1 MRTPLPCFKRLSSIR
16 LFPLLLVVF
25 ALGAC
30 DSKAPVIEKAKAV
43 AKLAKLVKVGVTN
56 EKEFLNY
63 PAVIA
68 AQESTTLSFNVGG
81 MITELPIVEAQQVK
95 KGDLL
100 AKLDQR
106 DLIAQLDSA
115 KAQFNNDN
123 TAYQRAVN
131 LMKEDAIS
139 QSVLDQRKAQQEV
152 SKAQLETAEK
162 ALEDSVI
169 VAPFDGAIAKVSIKL
184 REVVQAGSAA
194 IDLLGNGGLK
204 AIINIPSSIIA
215 NSRGEEPA
223 TDSYVVLDAAPNRKI
238 PAVFKEISLEADA
251 ASQTY
256 EATFT
261 FDSPENIVILPGMNA
276 VVWFRDPSQKSSQN
290 ISIPLT
296 AIATNGEQKYV
307 WVVDSSTMNVTKR
320 NIVIEQNIGT
330 SVSVLSGLTVGETI
344 VSTGITALAEGME
357 VAPWSK

>member
-16 LFPLLLVVF
+16 LLPLLLMVF
-25 ALGAC
+25 AMSAC
-30 DSKAPVIEKAKAV
+30 DSKDPVAEKPEAV
-43 AKLAKLVKVGVTN
+43 AKLAKLIKVGITN
-56 EKEFLNY
+56 ESEFLNY

-68 AQESTTLSFNVGG
+68 AQESTTLSFKVGG
-81 MITELPIVEAQQVK
+81 VITELPVVEAQRVK

-106 DLIAQLDSA
+106 DLVAQLDSA
-115 KAQFNNDN
+115 KAQFNNDD

-162 ALEDSVI
+162 ALEDAVI

-184 REVVQAGSAA
+184 REVVQAGSSA

-204 AIINIPSSIIA
+204 AIFNIPSSIIA
-215 NSRGEEPA
+215 NSRGQEPA

-238 PAVFKEISLEADA
+238 PAVFKEAALEADA

-256 EATFT
+256 EVAFT
-261 FDSPENIVILPGMNA
+261 FDSPDNLVILPGMNA
-276 VVWFRDPSQKSSQN
+276 VVWFRDPSQVSSN
-290 ISIPLT
+290 KIRIPFT

-307 WVVDSSTMNVTKR
+307 WVVNSSTMKVTKK
-320 NIVIEQNIGT
+320 NIVIEQDIGT
-330 SVSVLSGLTVGETI
+330 SVSVLSGLAVGETI